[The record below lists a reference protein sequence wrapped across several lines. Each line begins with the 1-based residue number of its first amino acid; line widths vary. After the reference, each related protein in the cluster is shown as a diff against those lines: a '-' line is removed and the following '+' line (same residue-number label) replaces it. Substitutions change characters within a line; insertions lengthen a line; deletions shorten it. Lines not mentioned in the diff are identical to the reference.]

1 MEEQIMK
8 NEDISGRS
16 YTGGEQP
23 PFVDLEKARKEGRN
37 KGAFTAAI
45 IILLV
50 VITAGIFSYSHYKKA
65 YVAQVTLM
73 ETERNAFT
81 DQLVVRDSTLND
93 WLQTFDQVQKGLNTI
108 KEKENLITVNS
119 SSGVEFTQVRK
130 EQIMQDISA
139 INTLLEDNRK
149 KLASLNAQMRNS
161 GREIKGLKEMIATLE
176 AKIIVSEN
184 EITAMKATLTEK
196 DLEIGNLNV
205 LASELQ
211 TTVAQQT
218 ETIGEQVSEM
228 NTAWLAT
235 GTFKDL
241 KEKGLVSKEGGFL
254 GLGRTETLTE
264 DFIDSL
270 FAQVDITQMKTI
282 PVNSKDARLITE
294 HPSGSYAMVQ
304 ESENLV
310 AYIEIKDPAEF
321 WKISKYAVVEV
332 VK

>member
-73 ETERNAFT
+73 ETERNTFT

-93 WLQTFDQVQKGLNTI
+93 WLQTFDQVQQGLNTI

-119 SSGVEFTQVRK
+119 SSGVEFTQARK

-139 INTLLEDNRK
+139 INNLLEDNRK

-270 FAQVDITQMKTI
+270 FAQVDITEIKTI
-282 PVNSKDARLITE
+282 PVNSKEARLITE

-304 ESENLV
+304 ESENMI
-310 AYIEIKDPAEF
+310 AYIEIKDPAQF

>member
-1 MEEQIMK
+1 
-8 NEDISGRS
+8 
-16 YTGGEQP
+16 
-23 PFVDLEKARKEGRN
+23 
-37 KGAFTAAI
+37 
-45 IILLV
+45 
-50 VITAGIFSYSHYKKA
+50 
-65 YVAQVTLM
+65 
-73 ETERNAFT
+73 
-81 DQLVVRDSTLND
+81 
-93 WLQTFDQVQKGLNTI
+93 
-108 KEKENLITVNS
+108 
-119 SSGVEFTQVRK
+119 
-130 EQIMQDISA
+130 
-139 INTLLEDNRK
+139 
-149 KLASLNAQMRNS
+149 
-161 GREIKGLKEMIATLE
+161 
-176 AKIIVSEN
+176 
-184 EITAMKATLTEK
+184 MKATLTEK

-282 PVNSKDARLITE
+282 PVNSKDAKLITE
-294 HPSGSYAMVQ
+294 HPSGSYAIVQ

>member
-1 MEEQIMK
+1 MK

-16 YTGGEQP
+16 NTGGEIP

-50 VITAGIFSYSHYKKA
+50 VITAGIFSYTHYKKA
-65 YVAQVTLM
+65 YVSQVTLM

-81 DQLVVRDSTLND
+81 DQLVVRDSTIND
-93 WLQTFDQVQKGLNTI
+93 WLQTFDEVQKGLNTI
-108 KEKENLITVNS
+108 KEKENMVTFNS
-119 SSGVEFTQVRK
+119 SSGVEFTKAKK

-176 AKIIVSEN
+176 AKIVVSEN
-184 EITAMKATLTEK
+184 EIAAMKATLTEK
-196 DLEIGNLNV
+196 DFEIGKLNV

-211 TTVAQQT
+211 TTVTQQT
-218 ETIGEQVSEM
+218 ETISTQVSEM
-228 NTAWLAT
+228 NKAYLAT
-235 GTFKDL
+235 GTYKDL
-241 KEKGLVSKEGGFL
+241 EEKGLVSKEGGFL

-270 FAQVDITQMKTI
+270 FAQVDITEMKTI
-282 PVNSKDARLITE
+282 PVNSKDAKLITE
-294 HPSGSYAMVQ
+294 HPSDSYEMVQ
-304 ESENLV
+304 ESENMI
-310 AYIEIKDPAEF
+310 AFIQIKDPAEF

>member
-1 MEEQIMK
+1 MK

-65 YVAQVTLM
+65 YVSQVTLM

-119 SSGVEFTQVRK
+119 ASGVEFTQARK

-196 DLEIGNLNV
+196 DLEIGSLNV

-282 PVNSKDARLITE
+282 PVNSKDAKLITE
-294 HPSGSYAMVQ
+294 HPSGSYAIVQ

>member
-1 MEEQIMK
+1 MK

-73 ETERNAFT
+73 ETERNTFT

-139 INTLLEDNRK
+139 INTLLDDNRK

-184 EITAMKATLTEK
+184 EIMAMKATLTEK

-205 LASELQ
+205 LTSELK
-211 TTVAQQT
+211 TTVTEQT
-218 ETIGEQVSEM
+218 ETISSQVSEM
-228 NTAWLAT
+228 NTGWLAT
-235 GTFKDL
+235 GTYKDL

-270 FAQVDITQMKTI
+270 FAQVDITEIKTI

-304 ESENLV
+304 ESENMI
-310 AYIEIKDPAEF
+310 AFIEITDPALF

>member
-1 MEEQIMK
+1 MK

-65 YVAQVTLM
+65 YVTQVTLM

-93 WLQTFDQVQKGLNTI
+93 WLQTFDQVQQGLNTI

-196 DLEIGNLNV
+196 DLQIGSLNV

-270 FAQVDITQMKTI
+270 FAQVDITEIKTI

-304 ESENLV
+304 ESENMI
-310 AYIEIKDPAEF
+310 AYIEIKDPAQF

>member
-1 MEEQIMK
+1 MN

-37 KGAFTAAI
+37 RGAFTAAI
-45 IILLV
+45 IILAV
-50 VITAGIFSYSHYKKA
+50 VITAGAISYSHYKKA
-65 YVAQVTLM
+65 YVSQVTLM

-81 DQLVVRDSTLND
+81 DQLVVRDSTIND
-93 WLQTFDQVQKGLNTI
+93 WLQTFDQVEKGLNTI
-108 KEKENLITVNS
+108 KEKENLITYNS
-119 SSGVEFTQVRK
+119 SSGVEFTKARK
-130 EQIMQDISA
+130 EQILQDIGT

-149 KLASLNAQMRNS
+149 KLASLNAQLKNS
-161 GREIKGLKEMIATLE
+161 GREIKGLQEMIATLE
-176 AKIIVSEN
+176 AKIVVSEN
-184 EITAMKATLTEK
+184 EITALKATLNEK
-196 DLEIGNLNV
+196 DSEIGNLNV
-205 LASELQ
+205 LTNELQ
-211 TTVAQQT
+211 ATVTRQT
-218 ETIGEQVSEM
+218 ETISTQVSEM
-228 NTAWLAT
+228 NKAYLAT
-235 GTFKDL
+235 GTYKDL

-270 FAQVDITQMKTI
+270 FAQVDITEIKSI

-294 HPSGSYAMVQ
+294 HPSGSYEMILDP
-304 ESENLV
+304 ENMI

>member
-65 YVAQVTLM
+65 YVTQVTLM

-119 SSGVEFTQVRK
+119 ASGVEFTQVRK

-184 EITAMKATLTEK
+184 EITALKATLNEK
-196 DLEIGNLNV
+196 DLQIGSLNM

-270 FAQVDITQMKTI
+270 FAQVDITEIKTI
-282 PVNSKDARLITE
+282 PVNSQDARLITE

-304 ESENLV
+304 ESENMI
-310 AYIEIKDPAEF
+310 AYIEIKDPAQF

>member
-1 MEEQIMK
+1 MK

-37 KGAFTAAI
+37 KGAFIAAI
-45 IILLV
+45 IILLIA
-50 VITAGIFSYSHYKKA
+50 ITAGVISYSHYKKA
-65 YVAQVTLM
+65 YVSQVTLM

-81 DQLVVRDSTLND
+81 DQLVVRDSTIND
-93 WLQTFDQVQKGLNTI
+93 WLQTFDEVQKGLNTI
-108 KEKENLITVNS
+108 KEKEKLITVNS
-119 SSGVEFTQVRK
+119 SSGVEFTKAKR
-130 EQIMQDISA
+130 EQILQDISA
-139 INTLLEDNRK
+139 INTLMEDNRK
-149 KLASLNAQMRNS
+149 KLASLNAQLKNS
-161 GREIKGLKEMIATLE
+161 GREIKGLQEMIATLE
-176 AKIIVSEN
+176 TKIVTSEN
-184 EITAMKATLTEK
+184 EIAAMKTTLTEK
-196 DLEIGNLNV
+196 DFEIGKLNV

-211 TTVAQQT
+211 TTVTQQT
-218 ETIGEQVSEM
+218 ETISTQVSEM
-228 NTAWLAT
+228 NKAYLAT

-241 KEKGLVSKEGGFL
+241 RDKGLISKEGGFL

-304 ESENLV
+304 ESENMI
-310 AYIEIKDPAEF
+310 AFIEIKDPAEF